1 MERRLTIAQY
11 LGLFAD
17 QNENAGPKRHKI
29 QQKNGWTQI
38 QTESQQPIDNQI
50 NPEQKHTYVFGD
62 LHDLNPEDFFASCQS
77 LKLFIDPKRA
87 IA

>member
-1 MERRLTIAQY
+1 MERRLTIAQS

-62 LHDLNPEDFFASCQS
+62 FHKVDLVDCFV
-77 LKLFIDPKRA
+77 R
-87 IA
+87 